1 MFCFFVCLCLTRF
14 SNIFF
19 KNTKEM
25 NSLGKYNSEKEG
37 EKWKKIVI
45 TGPGTNKRIWVF
57 LDSFV
62 QG

>member
-1 MFCFFVCLCLTRF
+1 
-14 SNIFF
+14 
-19 KNTKEM
+19 M